1 MLKKQSIQFFIFF
14 LLFSEEE
21 ENEAFL
27 KLKLSVHLFNLSLS
41 SFLSLMKENTL
52 ILAQLDPIPCASL

>member
-1 MLKKQSIQFFIFF
+1 MEKKNPFF

-21 ENEAFL
+21 ENETFL
-27 KLKLSVHLFNLSLS
+27 KLKLSAHLFILFFS

-52 ILAQLDPIPCASL
+52 ILTQLDPIPCASL